1 MTRKNY
7 LFPLAAGAALCA
19 SLLLRPASADVWNKK
34 TGIRTTHPIELPGNV
49 VLPSGEYVIK
59 LLDSPSNRHVV
70 QVFNKEQN
78 QVYATVHAIPTQ
90 RQQPA
95 ERAII
100 ALYETPAD
108 QPMFIRH
115 WFYPGDTIG
124 QEFVYSKDR
133 AKYIANLSGSTVPAT
148 DGERQLRQRPTSEAA
163 AMTQQEP
170 ERQPQIAQATPP
182 VRQETLDEP
191 QTQPNVDPAAAAPAP
206 APEPEPSP
214 QPSPQGQPAQPQS
227 SAVDTEQTRQRDVL
241 PETAG
246 VGVGLGFIGISL
258 LAAAAKVR
266 ATRNRKS

>member
-19 SLLLRPASADVWNKK
+19 FFLLRPASADVWNKK
-34 TGIRTTHPIELPGNV
+34 TDIRISHPIELPGSV
-49 VLPSGEYVIK
+49 VLPSGEYVMK

-78 QVYATVHAIPTQ
+78 HVYATIHAVPTQ

-95 ERAII
+95 ERTII

-124 QEFVYSKDR
+124 QEFVYSRDR

-148 DGERQLRQRPTSEAA
+148 DGERQLRARPTSEAA

-182 VRQETLDEP
+182 VRQQPLDEP
-191 QTQPNVDPAAAAPAP
+191 QAQPDDDPAAAAPGP

-214 QPSPQGQPAQPQS
+214 EPAPQAQPAQPQS
-227 SAVDTEQTRQRDVL
+227 SPADAEQTAQRDVL

-246 VGVGLGFIGISL
+246 VGVGVGLIGISL
-258 LAAAAKVR
+258 LAAAATVR